1 MAEIVKIHNFSL
13 APNGARMPKHHCSV
27 SVCKGAPLAVSH
39 FHSISPKYV
48 AKISFKTSVI
58 STLPCVHTVLSKSR
72 VLKEGAR
79 DSRAQKIPR
88 MNSAGFI
95 SALAFVKLFV
105 HLSRRISSLLCLV
118 LFSLSSSKSS
128 KIWFT

>member
-1 MAEIVKIHNFSL
+1 MKEIHNFSL
-13 APNGARMPKHHCSV
+13 APFGARVPKHQC

-39 FHSISPKYV
+39 FHSTISPKYV

-58 STLPCVHTVLSKSR
+58 STLPCVRIVLFKSR

-88 MNSAGFI
+88 MNSVDDG
-95 SALAFVKLFV
+95 
-105 HLSRRISSLLCLV
+105 
-118 LFSLSSSKSS
+118 
-128 KIWFT
+128 